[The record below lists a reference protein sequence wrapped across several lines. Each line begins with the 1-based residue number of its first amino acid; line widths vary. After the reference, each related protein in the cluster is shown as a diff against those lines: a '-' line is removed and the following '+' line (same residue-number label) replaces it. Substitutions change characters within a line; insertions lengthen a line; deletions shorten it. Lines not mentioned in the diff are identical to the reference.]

1 MADPH
6 RRAVLDTNVLISA
19 LLAKRAARATPPLQ
33 CVELAARGA
42 FRLVTSP
49 PLVTE
54 LTRALAYP
62 KLKIPPD
69 AAHGF
74 AALVVSL
81 AEPDGL
87 VAIGGRLGVLT
98 RAPADNAVLETALVG
113 RAAFLVTGNP
123 KHFAELPGVRSEHH
137 RRGVHVLSPREF
149 LRGRQTLRR
158 GGHHPPNRRYLRG
171 DSPLV
176 THHW

>member
-19 LLAKRAARATPPLQ
+19 LLARRARRATPPLQ
-33 CVELAARGA
+33 CVELAARGT

-69 AAHGF
+69 AAHAF

-87 VAIGGRLGVLT
+87 VAIAGRLAVLT
-98 RAPADNAVLETALVG
+98 RDPADNAVLESALVG
-113 RAAFLVTGNP
+113 HAAFLVTGNP
-123 KHFAELPGVRSEHH
+123 KHFAERPGEYLEHDRS
-137 RRGVHVLSPREF
+137 GVHILSPREF
-149 LRGRQTLRR
+149 LQALR
-158 GGHHPPNRRYLRG
+158 
-171 DSPLV
+171 
-176 THHW
+176 

>member
-42 FRLVTSP
+42 DRLVTSP

-62 KLKIPPD
+62 KLKIPPE
-69 AAHGF
+69 AAHAF

-87 VAIGGRLGVLT
+87 VPIAGRLDLLT
-98 RAPADNAVLETALVG
+98 RHPADNAVLETALVG
-113 RAAFLVTGNP
+113 RAAFLVTGNL
-123 KHFAELPGVRSEHH
+123 KHFVELPAERPEHE
-137 RRGVHVLSPREF
+137 RFGVHVLGPREF
-149 LRGRQTLRR
+149 LQALA
-158 GGHHPPNRRYLRG
+158 
-171 DSPLV
+171 
-176 THHW
+176 

>member
-1 MADPH
+1 MADPL

-19 LLAKRAARATPPLQ
+19 LLAKQGGRATPPRQ
-33 CVELAARGA
+33 CVELAARGT

-49 PLVTE
+49 PLVTK

-69 AAHGF
+69 AAHAF

-87 VAIGGRLGVLT
+87 VPIAGRLRVLT
-98 RAPADNAVLETALVG
+98 RDPADNAVLETALVG
-113 RAAFLVTGNP
+113 RAAFLVTGNA
-123 KHFAELPGVRSEHH
+123 KQFADIPGKRPDHD
-137 RRGVHVLSPREF
+137 RRGLRILSPREF
-149 LRGRQTLRR
+149 LYTL
-158 GGHHPPNRRYLRG
+158 
-171 DSPLV
+171 
-176 THHW
+176 

>member
-1 MADPH
+1 MADP
-6 RRAVLDTNVLISA
+6 RPRAILDTNVLISA
-19 LLAKRAARATPPLQ
+19 LLAKRAGRASPPLQ
-33 CVELAARGA
+33 CVELAARGT

-69 AAHGF
+69 AAHAF

-87 VAIGGRLGVLT
+87 VPIAGRLRVLT
-98 RAPADNAVLETALVG
+98 RDPADNAVIETALAG
-113 RAAFLVTGNP
+113 RAAFLITGNP
-123 KHFAELPGVRSEHH
+123 KHFAELPGERPGHD
-137 RRGVHVLSPREF
+137 RRALQVISPREF
-149 LRGRQTLRR
+149 LQTL
-158 GGHHPPNRRYLRG
+158 L
-171 DSPLV
+171 
-176 THHW
+176 

>member
-19 LLAKRAARATPPLQ
+19 LLAKRAARAAPPLQ
-33 CVELAARGA
+33 CVELAAQGA

-49 PLVTE
+49 PLVRE

-62 KLKIPPD
+62 KLEIPPD
-69 AAHGF
+69 AAHAF

-87 VAIGGRLGVLT
+87 VPIVGRLNVLT
-98 RAPADNAVLETALVG
+98 RDPADNAVLETALAG
-113 RAAFLVTGNP
+113 QAAFLVTGNP
-123 KHFAELPGVRSEHH
+123 RHFAEFPGERPDHD
-137 RRGVHVLSPREF
+137 RRGIHILGPREF
-149 LRGRQTLRR
+149 LEALA
-158 GGHHPPNRRYLRG
+158 
-171 DSPLV
+171 
-176 THHW
+176 

>member
-1 MADPH
+1 MTDPP

-19 LLAKRAARATPPLQ
+19 LLAQRAGRATPPLQ
-33 CVELAARGA
+33 CVGLAARGT
-42 FRLVTSP
+42 FQLVTSP

-69 AAHGF
+69 AAHAF

-87 VAIGGRLGVLT
+87 VPIGGRLGVLT
-98 RAPADNAVLETALVG
+98 RDPADNAVLETALVG

-123 KHFAELPGVRSEHH
+123 KHFAELTGERPNHH
-137 RRGVHVLSPREF
+137 RRGVHILAPREF
-149 LRGRQTLRR
+149 LRAL
-158 GGHHPPNRRYLRG
+158 L
-171 DSPLV
+171 
-176 THHW
+176 

>member
-1 MADPH
+1 VADAH

-42 FRLVTSP
+42 YRLVTSP

-69 AAHGF
+69 AAYAF

-87 VAIGGRLGVLT
+87 IPVVGRLDVLT
-98 RAPADNAVLETALVG
+98 RHPADNLVLETALVG
-113 RAAFLVTGNP
+113 RAAFLVTGNL
-123 KHFAELPGVRSEHH
+123 KHFAELPAGRSAHDRLGVRIL
-137 RRGVHVLSPREF
+137 GPREF
-149 LRGRQTLRR
+149 LQALA
-158 GGHHPPNRRYLRG
+158 
-171 DSPLV
+171 
-176 THHW
+176 

>member
-1 MADPH
+1 VADPH
-6 RRAVLDTNVLISA
+6 PRAVLDTNVLISA
-19 LLAKRAARATPPLQ
+19 LLAQRAGRATPPLQ
-33 CVELAARGA
+33 CVELAARGT

-54 LTRALAYP
+54 LTRALSYP

-69 AAHGF
+69 AAHAF

-87 VAIGGRLGVLT
+87 VPITGQLHVIT
-98 RAPADNAVLETALVG
+98 RDPADNAVLETALVG

-123 KHFAELPGVRSEHH
+123 QHFAQLPGERPDHD
-137 RRGVHVLSPREF
+137 RRGVHILGPREF
-149 LRGRQTLRR
+149 LQAL
-158 GGHHPPNRRYLRG
+158 L
-171 DSPLV
+171 
-176 THHW
+176 